1 MPLRTIT
8 IEGRAFR
15 WIADWI
21 DIEGR
26 RTIRL
31 RVWGGTKTSQALQAH
46 LVATFREFR
55 AAVERGE
62 ILRRTAVVDDT
73 YIRPR
78 DVRAAIEY
86 ALAHGWDPRASGQ
99 PFRLTAAD
107 ASPSDDLAFVDI
119 Q

>member
-15 WIADWI
+15 WTADWTT
-21 DIEGR
+21 IEGR
-26 RTIRL
+26 RTVRL
-31 RVWGGTKTSQALQAH
+31 RVWGGDKTSRMLQAY
-46 LVATFREFR
+46 LIATFRGFG
-55 AAVERGE
+55 AAVERGD
-62 ILRRTAVVDDT
+62 IPLATSVVDDT

-86 ALAHGWDPRASGQ
+86 ALAHGWDPRARGQ

-107 ASPSDDLAFVDI
+107 ASPSDDLAFADI
-119 Q
+119 P